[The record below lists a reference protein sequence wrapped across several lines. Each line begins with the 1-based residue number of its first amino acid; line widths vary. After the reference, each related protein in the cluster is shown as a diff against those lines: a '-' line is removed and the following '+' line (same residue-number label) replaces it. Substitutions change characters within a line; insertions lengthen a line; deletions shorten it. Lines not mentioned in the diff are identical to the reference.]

1 MPDNLRTRIEA
12 AIRRNSLATDLEND
26 DGELI
31 VVPVGNVVDAVVEVV
46 EKSLWNA
53 ANTNYGKCNSCNALV
68 LEGWARPNRPVQ
80 PHKMTCRW
88 YVGPVEHRLLRTTY
102 NSFWN
107 VDDYECTCGR
117 TWREGDE
124 TGCPNTAETRR
135 GPKPEDA
142 P

>member
-1 MPDNLRTRIEA
+1 MADDLRARLESALEPYCWHEFASTGEVVTVVQA
-12 AIRRNSLATDLEND
+12 A
-26 DGELI
+26 
-31 VVPVGNVVDAVVEVV
+31 DALDAILPVV

-80 PHKMTCRW
+80 PHRMTCRW
-88 YVGPVEHRLLRTTY
+88 YIGPVEHRLLRTTY

-107 VDDYECTCGR
+107 VNDYECTCGR
-117 TWREGDE
+117 SWREGDE
-124 TGCPNTAETRR
+124 AGCPNTAETWR
-135 GPKPEDA
+135 GPKPEDV